1 MVWRSS
7 ITWLPEVAAIGVLL
21 PQCTGKSDGKWE
33 RVIILLVHPKP

>member
-21 PQCTGKSDGKWE
+21 PKCTGKSDENGKG
-33 RVIILLVHPKP
+33 